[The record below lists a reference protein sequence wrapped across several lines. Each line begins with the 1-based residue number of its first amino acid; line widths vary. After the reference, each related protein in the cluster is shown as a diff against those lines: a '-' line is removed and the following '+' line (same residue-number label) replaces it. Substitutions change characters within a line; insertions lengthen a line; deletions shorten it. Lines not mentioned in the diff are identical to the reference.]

1 MTRLESWSVVTR
13 TQLESRWEKWW
24 FDSSHVF
31 HKMNRLES
39 QSMTR
44 VRVIFTISLSSWWTN
59 PVRLHTKKW
68 AFFASMMIKIGAN
81 FLFCLSSFAMLHFK
95 DQVSP
100 PCVEVDLWF
109 AFMERSVGHN
119 ILTPYRGIC
128 ISWSW
133 QWASCCDLESF
144 PDTSKVIEA
153 FQIQIQTERYIGK
166 CNANAKTES
175 CSNPNSY
182 HCHCY

>member
-1 MTRLESWSVVTR
+1 MTRLESWFVVTR

-31 HKMNRLES
+31 HKMTRLES

-44 VRVIFTISLSSWWTN
+44 IRVIFTISLSSWWTN

-100 PCVEVDLWF
+100 PCVEVDLWLCF
-109 AFMERSVGHN
+109 HGEVSRAQCIDTLSWYLHIVIMAVGLMLWPWVFSRH
-119 ILTPYRGIC
+119 
-128 ISWSW
+128 
-133 QWASCCDLESF
+133 Q
-144 PDTSKVIEA
+144 
-153 FQIQIQTERYIGK
+153 
-166 CNANAKTES
+166 
-175 CSNPNSY
+175 
-182 HCHCY
+182 